1 MANEELLDEFEDRED
16 QTISILLNGSVSKTS
31 VSIEEF
37 ISIRLTQGA
46 SADAIRTQ
54 LIDDL
59 LNNGRLFGEFRNSI
73 RSTASGSLNRT
84 RDSAFFSEVGIEDN
98 YRWSAVLV
106 NSCPDCVGNH
116 GKVDTWEGW
125 EASAFGLPRSGGTI
139 CRQYCQCVLLPEEST
154 ELEPVLRGKK

>member
-1 MANEELLDEFEDRED
+1 MASEELLNEFEVRELESL
-16 QTISILLNGSVSKTS
+16 SILLNGSVSKS
-31 VSIEEF
+31 AVSIEEF
-37 ISIRLTQGA
+37 INIRFTQGA
-46 SADAIRTQ
+46 SEEAIRTQ
-54 LIDDL
+54 LLNDL
-59 LNNGRLFGEFRNSI
+59 ESGGRLFGEFRNSI